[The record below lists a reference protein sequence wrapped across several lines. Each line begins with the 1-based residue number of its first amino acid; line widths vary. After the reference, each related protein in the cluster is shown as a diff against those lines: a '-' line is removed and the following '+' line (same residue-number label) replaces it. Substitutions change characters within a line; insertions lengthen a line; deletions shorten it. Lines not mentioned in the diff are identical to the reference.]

1 MIKDE
6 AGFIDQK
13 IFQIQTKFLSNT
25 RVRTSVSDPDSEKK
39 IRSGSETQVRTTE
52 EGWKQKARQRSFQP
66 FLSNRRKQLARK
78 GILNFFTPKQTR
90 QPWPCLLFPSFFYG
104 KNTLRNFPWF
114 IIAFSPTFHR
124 TARAVKLDIQKI
136 QRIRIQGELQ

>member
-6 AGFIDQK
+6 AGFIEQK

-78 GILNFFTPKQTR
+78 RILNFLPPNRLDNLGLVF
-90 QPWPCLLFPSFFYG
+90 CFHPSSMAR
-104 KNTLRNFPWF
+104 TL
-114 IIAFSPTFHR
+114 
-124 TARAVKLDIQKI
+124 
-136 QRIRIQGELQ
+136 